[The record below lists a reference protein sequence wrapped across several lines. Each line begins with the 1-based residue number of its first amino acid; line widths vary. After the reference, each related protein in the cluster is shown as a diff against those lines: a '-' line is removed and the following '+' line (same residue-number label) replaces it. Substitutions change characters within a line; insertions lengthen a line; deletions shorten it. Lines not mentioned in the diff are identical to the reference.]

1 MARWLNIVRTNFP
14 PNYLT
19 VWHFHISRIQK
30 FYCTVCQ
37 QFWKM
42 SLYSPSITYRHHIKG
57 YNKAYHLRN
66 KTKRKW
72 NGDRGRGRERERRE
86 GQRWRQGGREKQQQK
101 TPLIQDSTNVL
112 DHGTLFSDDT
122 INTCR
127 ILAFFTTE
135 FGKYC
140 TCCKKMDRGLKK
152 ERI

>member
-72 NGDRGRGRERERRE
+72 NGDRGRGRERKE
-86 GQRWRQGGREKQQQK
+86 GRTEMETGRKGK
-101 TPLIQDSTNVL
+101 T
-112 DHGTLFSDDT
+112 
-122 INTCR
+122 
-127 ILAFFTTE
+127 TTE
-135 FGKYC
+135 NPFNSGFYKRTRPWNSFFLMILLTPAGYWHSSQQNLGN
-140 TCCKKMDRGLKK
+140 TVLVGRKWIGG
-152 ERI
+152 